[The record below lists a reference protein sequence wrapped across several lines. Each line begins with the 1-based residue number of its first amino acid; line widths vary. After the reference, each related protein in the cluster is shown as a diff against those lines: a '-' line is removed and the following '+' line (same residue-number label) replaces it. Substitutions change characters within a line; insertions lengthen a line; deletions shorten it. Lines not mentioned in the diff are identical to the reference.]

1 MEAPLHHFLRI
12 QNCLDQTR
20 KKPSHPAVSSHRRG
34 QWGLEGTGRGGTD
47 IGILGYSLADVPP
60 FLGGLG
66 LTPRS
71 QAPGPGRLLSSRRRT
86 AVPGDRGLA
95 LPTWFRSH

>member
-34 QWGLEGTGRGGTD
+34 QWGLEGTGGGWHRHRD
-47 IGILGYSLADVPP
+47 
-60 FLGGLG
+60 
-66 LTPRS
+66 
-71 QAPGPGRLLSSRRRT
+71 PGVLSC
-86 AVPGDRGLA
+86 
-95 LPTWFRSH
+95 